1 MTCGVDEDFRVSIHL
16 RDVPLGVAIAQTLRA
31 AQDQAAAV
39 TTVASGGAAAR
50 TRLTY
55 VIDHGNVSVTTD
67 EEADK
72 ILFTKTYDVSDLAHD
87 AQALDRL
94 TGLVRQSVRPN
105 AWRDAGGSGE
115 IGGFGG
121 KLVVTVND
129 TTHREIAK
137 LLANLRPTPT
147 TAPAR

>member
-1 MTCGVDEDFRVSIHL
+1 MTCGVDKNFRVSIHL
-16 RDVPLGVAIAQTLRA
+16 RNVPLGVAIAQTLRA
-31 AQDQAAAV
+31 AQDQ
-39 TTVASGGAAAR
+39 TGMTAR

-72 ILFTKTYDVSDLAHD
+72 ILFTKTYDVSDLARD
-87 AQALDRL
+87 AQALDRV
-94 TGLVRQSVRPN
+94 TRLVRQSVRPN
-105 AWRDAGGSGE
+105 VWREGGGSGE

-129 TTHREIAK
+129 TTHREVAK
-137 LLANLRPTPT
+137 LLANLR
-147 TAPAR
+147 AGPARAAK